1 MWDSF
6 CGRAIVPLIWIWN
19 VFASIMPLWGI
30 KGFKIDFMDRDDQY
44 MVDFNRRCA
53 ETGARYKL
61 LIDLHGT
68 FKPTGLQ
75 RTYPNTINF
84 EGVHGLEE
92 MKWAQPGTDQVTYD
106 VTMPFIRM
114 VAGPLDYTQGAMNN
128 ANKETSKLCIP
139 NP

>member
-1 MWDSF
+1 M
-6 CGRAIVPLIWIWN
+6 
-19 VFASIMPLWGI
+19 
-30 KGFKIDFMDRDDQY
+30 DFTECL
-44 MVDFNRRCA
+44 RRCA

-106 VTMPFIRM
+106 VMQGKAKKLAGKLLKEHFPEIRRKTD
-114 VAGPLDYTQGAMNN
+114 VKEKEHVKK
-128 ANKETSKLCIP
+128 NKGIKI
-139 NP
+139 